1 MLRSHRRAKL
11 KRLTAPDRERMMR
24 SRALPEDFDRSTTL
38 HSAFSRTHSTN
49 NNTRMSPSHR
59 PSETIHALNTPP
71 TLGHRRD
78 LSGGT
83 SSSSIQSVF
92 SEPLWAQSSGPGLQ
106 NNSPLSPTDRILYRD
121 SLASQLLASQHSIQH
136 SIHYARSRSNPS
148 IHAQPL
154 DPQSRM
160 RAGSLASPRSAGLSP
175 ANHVRRSSS
184 DIQRDTLS
192 RPVSPLLEASQQP
205 QIRPPPSQRIVD
217 YSPPGEEP
225 LTNRHQPHQTTEYCV
240 QQESTSAY
248 EAPFIT
254 GSDYL
259 TIQNPE
265 VPQAS
270 AIFRLYQ
277 PNPPSHRI
285 QTASLEID
293 AAYYWS
299 PSVEDNPRPSHSISY
314 PAPYTSQAPY
324 TGFEGASADAI
335 KFGER
340 QNTGDTAVV
349 GLGLPQHVF
358 ISGQTPRNSTNEHNM
373 RLEGEEQ
380 GSTPHPPQYDYR
392 R

>member
-38 HSAFSRTHSTN
+38 HSAFSRTNSTN
-49 NNTRMSPSHR
+49 INTTMSPSHR
-59 PSETIHALNTPP
+59 ASESIHTLNTPP
-71 TLGHRRD
+71 TPGHRRD

-92 SEPLWAQSSGPGLQ
+92 SEPLWAHSSGPGLQ
-106 NNSPLSPTDRILYRD
+106 FNSPLSPTDRILYRD

-136 SIHYARSRSNPS
+136 NIPYARSRSNPS

-154 DPQSRM
+154 NRQSRM
-160 RAGSLASPRSAGLSP
+160 RAGSLASPCSAKLSP
-175 ANHVRRSSS
+175 ANHVRRSSF

-192 RPVSPLLEASQQP
+192 RPISPLLEGSEQP
-205 QIRPPPSQRIVD
+205 QIRPPPSHGIVD

-225 LTNRHQPHQTTEYCV
+225 STNRNQPHQTTEYCI
-240 QQESTSAY
+240 QQEGTSAY

-259 TIQNPE
+259 TLPNPE

-270 AIFRLYQ
+270 AICRLYQ
-277 PNPPSHRI
+277 PSHQI
-285 QTASLEID
+285 QNASLETN

-299 PSVEDNPRPSHSISY
+299 PPVEDGPRPSHSISY
-314 PAPYTSQAPY
+314 LAPYTDQAPY

-335 KFGER
+335 KFGDR
-340 QNTGDTAVV
+340 QNTGNIPVV

-358 ISGQTPRNSTNEHNM
+358 VSGQTPRNSTNEHNM